1 MRGDMGLGVRGCS
14 VYETERGFREEGD
27 RRTEYGLVMGRER
40 KGKFFTMLA
49 YA

>member
-1 MRGDMGLGVRGCS
+1 MGSWGQGCS

-40 KGKFFTMLA
+40 KEKFFTMLA
-49 YA
+49 CV